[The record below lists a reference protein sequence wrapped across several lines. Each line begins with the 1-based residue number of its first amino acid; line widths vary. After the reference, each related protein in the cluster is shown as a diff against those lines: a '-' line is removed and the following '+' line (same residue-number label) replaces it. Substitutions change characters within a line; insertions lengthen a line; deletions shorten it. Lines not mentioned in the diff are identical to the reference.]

1 MRVYSGA
8 MPPADASISASRPTR
23 VPLLVA
29 SLGAAGLAAAI
40 GLWWRFGEG
49 VYGQMLLNAVIACF

>member
-1 MRVYSGA
+1 
-8 MPPADASISASRPTR
+8 MPPADASFGTSRPSRT
-23 VPLLVA
+23 PILA
-29 SLGAAGLAAAI
+29 AALGMAGLAAGV